1 MSIIGIDLG
10 TTYSCVGVYRNGK
23 VDIIPD
29 EQGNNTIPS
38 YVAYTDTE
46 RLVGHAAKNQS
57 SQNPSKTI
65 FDAKRM
71 IGRDFNDS
79 NVQKDIK
86 HFPFKVVDSG
96 GLPSIQVDDK
106 SFSPEEVSSVLLGRI
121 KLMAEQYLGYPVHKA
136 VITVPAYFNDRQRQ
150 STKDAGV
157 IAGLDVVRIINE
169 PTAAAIAYGL
179 DTKNKE
185 KNIMVFDLG
194 GGTFDVSILN
204 IDEGVFEVL
213 STSGDTHLGGED
225 FDTKMVE
232 YFTKDIKNR
241 FKQSPG
247 PRAKNR
253 LKKECELA
261 KRALSSANQITL
273 NIEALVDG
281 QDFTATLTRA
291 KLEDMCSDLFKKTLE
306 PVKRALKDAG
316 LKKTEI
322 DEIVLVGGSTRI
334 PRIQKLLSN
343 YFDDKTLN
351 KSINADEAV
360 AYGAA
365 VQGGVLSGDN
375 DTLNDILLLDVAA
388 LSLGIETAGG
398 VMTALVKRNTSIP
411 HKFSQVFSTYSD
423 NQPVVTIKVY
433 EGERSMTKNNHELG
447 TFDLKGIAPAPR
459 GTPQIEVSF
468 DIDAN
473 GILQVSATDKSS
485 GKTEKIVVANDSKR
499 SNEEIERLVADAEK
513 YASEDKKV
521 VDKIEAVNELESY
534 AFSLDDERKKDILDW
549 IESTRND
556 PNVEASE
563 YRDRLDKE
571 QSHSEE
577 EVLED
582 LD

>member
-521 VDKIEAVNELESY
+521 VDKIMAVNELESY

-563 YRDRLDKE
+563 YSDRLDKE
-571 QSHSEE
+571 QSHSDE

>member
-375 DTLNDILLLDVAA
+375 DTLNDIDRK
-388 LSLGIETAGG
+388 S
-398 VMTALVKRNTSIP
+398 
-411 HKFSQVFSTYSD
+411 
-423 NQPVVTIKVY
+423 VV
-433 EGERSMTKNNHELG
+433 
-447 TFDLKGIAPAPR
+447 
-459 GTPQIEVSF
+459 
-468 DIDAN
+468 
-473 GILQVSATDKSS
+473 
-485 GKTEKIVVANDSKR
+485 
-499 SNEEIERLVADAEK
+499 
-513 YASEDKKV
+513 
-521 VDKIEAVNELESY
+521 
-534 AFSLDDERKKDILDW
+534 
-549 IESTRND
+549 
-556 PNVEASE
+556 
-563 YRDRLDKE
+563 
-571 QSHSEE
+571 
-577 EVLED
+577 
-582 LD
+582 